1 MIDYFNLNDVDSTY
15 KIIFI
20 GLDEVEALK
29 QENEAL
35 KRKLMKTKRALEET
49 FEHLSASNKNK
60 KNVEKAIIKQLMATR
75 SILKKTRTF
84 DEPLEN

>member
-1 MIDYFNLNDVDSTY
+1 MCFFNVT
-15 KIIFI
+15 II
-20 GLDEVEALK
+20 GLEEMEALK

-35 KRKLMKTKRALEET
+35 KRRLVKTRKALEDT

-60 KNVEKAIIKQLMATR
+60 KNVEKAIIKQLMVTR

-84 DEPLEN
+84 DEPLDN

>member
-1 MIDYFNLNDVDSTY
+1 M
-15 KIIFI
+15 
-20 GLDEVEALK
+20 EVLK

-35 KRKLMKTKRALEET
+35 KRRLVKTRKALEDT

-60 KNVEKAIIKQLMATR
+60 KNVEKAIIKQLTVTR

-84 DEPLEN
+84 DEPLDN

>member
-1 MIDYFNLNDVDSTY
+1 MIDYFNLNDVDSNY

-29 QENEAL
+29 QENEGL